1 MTEEDEINEA
11 LRKSFEKLIPKNNRA
26 EFIY

>member
-1 MTEEDEINEA
+1 MTEGDEINEA

-26 EFIY
+26 KFVY